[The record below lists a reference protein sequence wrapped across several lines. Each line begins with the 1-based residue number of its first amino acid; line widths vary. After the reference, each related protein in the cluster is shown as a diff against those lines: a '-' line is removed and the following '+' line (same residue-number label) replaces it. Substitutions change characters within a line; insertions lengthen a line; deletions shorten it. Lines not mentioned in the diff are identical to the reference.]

1 MIPGSGSSEATGT
14 GQKREF
20 INSRRGYSYM
30 LVLKV
35 TMLEGRSQSQK
46 EELIQLLSQTASRE
60 LKYPLEEIRVVLYE
74 VSRSQ
79 WGVAGRSFA
88 DQDRRG

>member
-1 MIPGSGSSEATGT
+1 
-14 GQKREF
+14 
-20 INSRRGYSYM
+20 M

-46 EELIQLLSQTASRE
+46 EDLIQLLSQTASRE
-60 LKYPLEEIRVVLYE
+60 LEYPLEEIRVVIYE

-79 WGVAGRSFA
+79 WGVAGRSLA
-88 DQDRRG
+88 CQDRRGQ